1 MGNTWRVPR
10 KQRGISYGFGQANMW
25 FAQGADD
32 NPDLKRF
39 LDRIVGLIDAY
50 DRENWVDALTNGV
63 ET

>member
-1 MGNTWRVPR
+1 
-10 KQRGISYGFGQANMW
+10 MW

-50 DRENWVDALTNGV
+50 DGENWVDTLTNGV
-63 ET
+63 EA